1 VENDFTPS
9 LSFSFCEIAFLIVHF
24 QDIFCMIQMINLQ
37 EGKLKRNE
45 NLDQSED
52 EVAETVEKPK
62 AKSHGISDH

>member
-1 VENDFTPS
+1 
-9 LSFSFCEIAFLIVHF
+9 
-24 QDIFCMIQMINLQ
+24 MINLQ